1 MILTNSSQFISQLV
15 TDLEAIEETLSNPY
29 FSYTL
34 GFNIKRDEI
43 CQCKLY
49 IRFFDRDDSFLKFF
63 EIFTDSNIKQMAT
76 HDFHHAEDIAFKKSA
91 LGFKGFTIGVVKD
104 FKTNRTGYGWGARAT
119 SIISGPYFYGYRFLD
134 DFLSRRMY
142 KYIAPNRG
150 FLKLP
155 FMTEM
160 VEIQES
166 INEKEHKYCLCP
178 TITRDNLSEISRSL
192 EENLSPS
199 CRLYHNEII
208 GLNPALT
215 LVNMGGGRNEEKLYY
230 HNFKKSNKI
239 KHYSLKEDGISK
251 T

>member
-1 MILTNSSQFISQLV
+1 MMFTNSSQFIKQLV
-15 TDLEAIEETLSNPY
+15 ADLKPIEETLSNPH

-34 GFNIKRDEI
+34 GFNIKHHEI

-63 EIFTDSNIKQMAT
+63 KIFTDPNIKQMAT

-104 FKTNRTGYGWGARAT
+104 FNTNKTGYGWGARAT

-134 DFLSRRMY
+134 DFLSRKMY
-142 KYIAPNRG
+142 KYVAPNRR
-150 FLKLP
+150 FSKLP
-155 FMTEM
+155 FVTEM
-160 VEIQES
+160 VEIQEFA
-166 INEKEHKYCLCP
+166 NEKENKYCLCP
-178 TITRDNLSEISRSL
+178 MITRDNLSEISRSL
-192 EENLSPS
+192 EENLSSS
-199 CRLYHNEII
+199 CKLYHNEII

-215 LVNMGGGRNEEKLYY
+215 LVNMGIGPNEEKLYY

-239 KHYSLKEDGISK
+239 NNYFLNDE
-251 T
+251 

>member
-1 MILTNSSQFISQLV
+1 MMFPNSSQFIGQLV
-15 TDLEAIEETLSNPY
+15 ADLEPIEETLSNPY

-34 GFNIKRDEI
+34 GFNIKHNEI

-63 EIFTDSNIKQMAT
+63 EIFTDLNIKQMAT

-104 FKTNRTGYGWGARAT
+104 FNTDRTGCGWGARAT
-119 SIISGPYFYGYRFLD
+119 SIISGPYFYGYRFFD
-134 DFLSRRMY
+134 DFLSRKMY
-142 KYIAPNRG
+142 KYVTPNLR

-166 INEKEHKYCLCP
+166 FDEKEHKYCLCP
-178 TITRDNLSEISRSL
+178 TITRDNFSEISRSI
-192 EENLSPS
+192 EGNLSPS
-199 CRLYHNEII
+199 CKLYHNEII
-208 GLNPALT
+208 EANPALT
-215 LVNMGGGRNEEKLYY
+215 LVNMGIGPNEEKLYY
-230 HNFKKSNKI
+230 HNFKCSNKI
-239 KHYSLKEDGISK
+239 KNYLLK
-251 T
+251 